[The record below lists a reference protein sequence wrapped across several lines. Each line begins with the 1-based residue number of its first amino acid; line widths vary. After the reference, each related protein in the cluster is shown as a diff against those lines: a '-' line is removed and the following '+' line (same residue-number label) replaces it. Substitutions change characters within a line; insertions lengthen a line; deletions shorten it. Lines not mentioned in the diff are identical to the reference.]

1 MSSTPAG
8 ITPALRFNW
17 LTPIY
22 DYVVRYTTRER
33 LFKSMLLDAVA
44 IKPGESVLDVG
55 CGTGTLLQAIAD
67 RESSVQ
73 LTGLDA
79 DPGILAIARRKLDA
93 AGTHCDLVPGR
104 STDMAFPDGSFD
116 RVLSTL
122 FFHHL
127 VSADKQ
133 ATIAEIARVLKPGCS
148 VHVADWGRPT
158 GAHSTLGVLPDPT
171 AGWIC
176 LNPRTRHKRA
186 DIAVSQR
193 RIPRG
198 GRDCMPA
205 YGVWYVEIHPRG
217 KLSLTIDQPSLKWPL
232 MTATGSL
239 PLLQALGPPISA
251 PSPLCPAYSPV
262 LRRRR
267 RRDIVGGHFTG
278 QLASP
283 HIA

>member
-17 LTPIY
+17 LTAIY

-104 STDMAFPDGSFD
+104 STDMGFPDGSFD

-148 VHVADWGRPT
+148 VQVADWGRPT
-158 GAHSTLGVLPDPT
+158 GPIQRLAFYQIQLLDGFASTRGHVTGELTSLFRS
-171 AGWIC
+171 AGFRAVEEIAC
-176 LNPRTRHKRA
+176 LRTVFGTLRFIRA
-186 DIAVSQR
+186 
-193 RIPRG
+193 
-198 GRDCMPA
+198 
-205 YGVWYVEIHPRG
+205 EN
-217 KLSLTIDQPSLKWPL
+217 
-232 MTATGSL
+232 
-239 PLLQALGPPISA
+239 SA
-251 PSPLCPAYSPV
+251 S
-262 LRRRR
+262 R
-267 RRDIVGGHFTG
+267 
-278 QLASP
+278 
-283 HIA
+283 